1 MTGLANDIFHAY
13 SDESGFPADRFQ
25 ALAVVSGKPD
35 DLSTLR
41 SCLGDKLGNG
51 VKEVKWEEVRGHHP
65 KIESA
70 IGYLELAITYA
81 VLRKIRIDILAWD
94 THDQRHAIHGRDN
107 VANLERMYYKNMAH
121 IVRRWNNPKWALFPD
136 ENSAINWLEIIG
148 YLNNT
153 RLQKPRFMSLFQD
166 GPNQFIEFL
175 EISQRCSTSEPLVQ
189 LADLFAG
196 LAAFC
201 RLKGEGYVNWEKQEK
216 NKLQPSL
223 FEFEEAEDESS
234 RADRVRYGLIRLF
247 DSQCKKHKMGVSVHT
262 NCCLWT
268 PNKNNPINFWNYE
281 PQHEMDKAPIKQ
293 PR

>member
-1 MTGLANDIFHAY
+1 M
-13 SDESGFPADRFQ
+13 
-25 ALAVVSGKPD
+25 
-35 DLSTLR
+35 
-41 SCLGDKLGNG
+41 
-51 VKEVKWEEVRGHHP
+51 
-65 KIESA
+65 
-70 IGYLELAITYA
+70 
-81 VLRKIRIDILAWD
+81 RKIRIDILAWD
-94 THDQRHAIHGRDN
+94 THDQRHAIHGRDD
-107 VANLERMYYKNMAH
+107 VANLERMYYKDMIH
-121 IVRRWNNPKWALFPD
+121 IARRWNNPKWALFPD

-234 RADRVRYGLIRLF
+234 RADRVRYGIVRFFREKCTHHSL
-247 DSQCKKHKMGVSVHT
+247 VSWLRNRYT
-262 NCCLWT
+262 T
-268 PNKNNPINFWNYE
+268 EF
-281 PQHEMDKAPIKQ
+281 
-293 PR
+293 